1 MWNQKLLR
9 LREFSYSLSN
19 YTRLRARVRGKR
31 QTREERG
38 LKPRS
43 LEKFA
48 LFYFFP
54 RRAWLWG
61 KKDDHSRSRNS
72 SYPTCFRYGKINKPS
87 EGKRALKNDRL
98 ARRVFF
104 LFKSLNWY
112 RFGSSN
118 LKRPPLELSGTFLA
132 EYNETKTGTIVQ
144 HFKNLSRQEGF
155 RNVLNANK
163 NKVLAYFFL
172 LEFVPRRGDNE

>member
-1 MWNQKLLR
+1 MLG
-9 LREFSYSLSN
+9 S
-19 YTRLRARVRGKR
+19 
-31 QTREERG
+31 EERKTTTRG
-38 LKPRS
+38 LEILDTLLVS
-43 LEKFA
+43 AMEK
-48 LFYFFP
+48 L
-54 RRAWLWG
+54 
-61 KKDDHSRSRNS
+61 
-72 SYPTCFRYGKINKPS
+72 INPLR
-87 EGKRALKNDRL
+87 GNAHLKMTGL
-98 ARRVFF
+98 LVVFFF

>member
-1 MWNQKLLR
+1 M
-9 LREFSYSLSN
+9 
-19 YTRLRARVRGKR
+19 
-31 QTREERG
+31 
-38 LKPRS
+38 
-43 LEKFA
+43 
-48 LFYFFP
+48 
-54 RRAWLWG
+54 
-61 KKDDHSRSRNS
+61 
-72 SYPTCFRYGKINKPS
+72 NKPS

-112 RFGSSN
+112 RFGNSN
-118 LKRPPLELSGTFLA
+118 LNRPPLELSGTFLA
-132 EYNETKTGTIVQ
+132 EYNETKIGTIVQ
-144 HFKNLSRQEGF
+144 NFKNLSRQEGF